1 MAAKASGKQRPTKP
15 VAGARAVSS
24 RGTASSKSNGTSSG
38 KPTKPAPKAAKVRA
52 APPDDLLEKREQF
65 IQTFFRR
72 GAELTEELI
81 REDEQLRSRLG
92 ELERENAAL
101 RAHVA
106 SADAIRDML
115 VKITQ
120 LEKEK
125 RELVSRATDA
135 SHTWSH
141 SAERFAEI
149 EAENAKLASL
159 YVASF
164 QLHSTLDLRTIV
176 RHLKELLAQFVGAR
190 VLALYLCDE
199 ERGQLAP
206 IASDGVPLAK
216 LRRIEPSQGPI
227 GEAWIKGSARWVEG
241 DSTRGT
247 LEAPAACIPL
257 RVDDRTAGVLV
268 VYSTFEHK
276 PSFVD
281 VDFELFKLLGAHA
294 AAALLAA
301 RLFAIHGG
309 NLPSLD
315 AFTEIS

>member
-1 MAAKASGKQRPTKP
+1 VAPKASGKKRSSRPPARASARNGKPSVEPKTTTKP
-15 VAGARAVSS
+15 VAKKGAR
-24 RGTASSKSNGTSSG
+24 GG
-38 KPTKPAPKAAKVRA
+38 
-52 APPDDLLEKREQF
+52 DLLEKREQF

-72 GAELTEELI
+72 GAELTEELL
-81 REDEQLRSRLG
+81 REEEKLRARLG
-92 ELERENAAL
+92 DLERENAAL

-106 SADAIRDML
+106 SADAIGDLL

-125 RELVSRATDA
+125 RELVTRASA
-135 SHTWSH
+135 EERVSSH
-141 SAERFAEI
+141 STERFAEI

-257 RVDDRTAGVLV
+257 RVGDRTAGVLV
-268 VYSTFEHK
+268 VFSTFEHK

-309 NLPSLD
+309 SLPSLD
-315 AFTEIS
+315 AFAEIS